1 MLDGTFTVPPGAAL
15 ANCFLDGEASLA
27 IKQAVGQGDVWTSLV
42 GYTLAFN
49 TLDNNKVPTSGL
61 YAELR
66 QDFAGRRRRRVAS
79 CARSA
84 TCATTTSSTPTSSLM
99 LRGQAGHITGF
110 GNQEATDPFGN
121 IVQLPGLRMLDHFFM
136 GPNLVRGFAT
146 SGIGPRD
153 LTAGTNF
160 DALGGTMYWGTTAEL
175 QFPIPGVPKELGVRL
190 AVFADAGSLWNY
202 QGPSQLQLQQ
212 IFAGQ
217 TITPSDND
225 MNVRASVGAGILWD
239 SPFGPLRLDY
249 AHAFS

>member
-1 MLDGTFTVPPGAAL
+1 
-15 ANCFLDGEASLA
+15 
-27 IKQAVGQGDVWTSLV
+27 VWTSLV

-49 TLDNNKVPTSGL
+49 TLDNNKSPTSGL

-66 QDFAGRRRRRVAS
+66 QDFAGLGGDVAFM
-79 CARSA
+79 R
-84 TCATTTSSTPTSSLM
+84 TIGDLRYYYELYSSIVLM

-121 IVQLPGLRMLDHFFM
+121 VVQLPGLRMLDHYFM

-160 DALGGTMYWGTTAEL
+160 DALGGTMYWGATAEL
-175 QFPIPGVPKELGVRL
+175 QFPIPGVPKEIGVRL
-190 AVFADAGSLWNY
+190 ALFADAGSLWNY

-225 MNVRASVGAGILWD
+225 MHVRASVGAGILWD

-249 AHAFS
+249 AHAFMKQECGPFVTGGPQCDKVQAIRFGGGTKF